1 MNDAE
6 RALATVL
13 RDHRPASETGVP
25 AAGEQVRPAELS
37 AACVHTAS
45 YGTRS
50 AMIVSV
56 GDAGLPRVWVADGP
70 PCRAPFQDVS
80 ALW

>member
-1 MNDAE
+1 MDEAE
-6 RALATVL
+6 QALAEVL
-13 RDHRPASETGVP
+13 RDHRPASVTEGPATGGS
-25 AAGEQVRPAELS
+25 ARPAGLS

-56 GDAGLPRVWVADGP
+56 GDTGLPRAWVADGP

>member
-1 MNDAE
+1 
-6 RALATVL
+6 
-13 RDHRPASETGVP
+13 
-25 AAGEQVRPAELS
+25 
-37 AACVHTAS
+37 VHTAS